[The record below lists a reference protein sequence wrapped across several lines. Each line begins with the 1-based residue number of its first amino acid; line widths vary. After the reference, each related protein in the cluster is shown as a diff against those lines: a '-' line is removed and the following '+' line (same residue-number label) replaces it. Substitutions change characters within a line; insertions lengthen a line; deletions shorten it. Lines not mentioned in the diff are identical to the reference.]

1 MKIEGVIFDL
11 DGTLLDS
18 TWVWSQIDTDFLKK
32 RGFEVP
38 KDYSTAI
45 MAMGFEEV
53 AKYTIK
59 RFLLQETKED
69 VMAEWDAM
77 ARDAYAHDV
86 KLKKGAKELLLW
98 LKKQDIKMSVATSNS
113 ASLFEPCLKN
123 LGIYD
128 FFHSFTETG
137 DVKRGKEFPDVYL
150 KAAEKMGV
158 NPSNCFV
165 FEDILPAVLGAKKG
179 GFQTVLVR
187 EPKWNYAKEDF
198 DLICDYA
205 VDEIDEAISLLNQWK
220 CDMI

>member
-77 ARDAYAHDV
+77 AREDR
-86 KLKKGAKELLLW
+86 KSTRL
-98 LKKQDIKMSVATSNS
+98 NS
-113 ASLFEPCLKN
+113 S
-123 LGIYD
+123 
-128 FFHSFTETG
+128 H
-137 DVKRGKEFPDVYL
+137 VKRSR
-150 KAAEKMGV
+150 M
-158 NPSNCFV
+158 PSS
-165 FEDILPAVLGAKKG
+165 A
-179 GFQTVLVR
+179 
-187 EPKWNYAKEDF
+187 
-198 DLICDYA
+198 
-205 VDEIDEAISLLNQWK
+205 
-220 CDMI
+220 

>member
-86 KLKKGAKELLLW
+86 KLKKGVKELLLW
-98 LKKQDIKMSVATSNS
+98 LKKQDIKMAVATSNS

-128 FFHSFTETG
+128 WFHSFTETG

-150 KAAEKMGV
+150 KAAEKMRV
-158 NPSNCFV
+158 NPGNCFV

-187 EPKWNYAKEDF
+187 EPTKEDF

>member
-86 KLKKGAKELLLW
+86 KLKKGVKDLLLW
-98 LKKQDIKMSVATSNS
+98 LKKQDIKMAVATSNS

-128 FFHSFTETG
+128 WFHSFTETG

-150 KAAEKMGV
+150 KAAEKMRV
-158 NPSNCFV
+158 NPGNCFV

-179 GFQTVLVR
+179 GFQTVVVR

>member
-69 VMAEWDAM
+69 VMAEWDA
-77 ARDAYAHDV
+77 
-86 KLKKGAKELLLW
+86 
-98 LKKQDIKMSVATSNS
+98 
-113 ASLFEPCLKN
+113 CLKN

-128 FFHSFTETG
+128 WFHSFTETG

-150 KAAEKMGV
+150 KAAEKMGA
-158 NPSNCFV
+158 NPGNCFV

>member
-38 KDYSTAI
+38 EDYSTAI

-69 VMAEWDAM
+69 VMAEWDA
-77 ARDAYAHDV
+77 YAHDV
-86 KLKKGAKELLLW
+86 KLKNGAKELLLW
-98 LKKQDIKMSVATSNS
+98 LKQQDIKMAVATSNS

-158 NPSNCFV
+158 NPGNCFV

>member
-1 MKIEGVIFDL
+1 L

-86 KLKKGAKELLLW
+86 KLKKGVKELLLW
-98 LKKQDIKMSVATSNS
+98 LKKQDIKMAVATSNS

-128 FFHSFTETG
+128 WFHSFTETG

-158 NPSNCFV
+158 NPGNCFV

>member
-38 KDYSTAI
+38 EDYSTAI

-77 ARDAYAHDV
+77 AKDAYAHDV
-86 KLKKGAKELLLW
+86 KLKNGAKELLLW
-98 LKKQDIKMSVATSNS
+98 LKQQDIKMAVATSNS

-150 KAAEKMGV
+150 KVQRRWE
-158 NPSNCFV
+158 
-165 FEDILPAVLGAKKG
+165 
-179 GFQTVLVR
+179 
-187 EPKWNYAKEDF
+187 
-198 DLICDYA
+198 
-205 VDEIDEAISLLNQWK
+205 
-220 CDMI
+220 

>member
-38 KDYSTAI
+38 EDYSTAI

-86 KLKKGAKELLLW
+86 KLKKGVKKLLLW
-98 LKKQDIKMSVATSNS
+98 LKKQDIKMAGSTPKR
-113 ASLFEPCLKN
+113 ASFFLPWLKKFRIYKWVLFFLEKR
-123 LGIYD
+123 
-128 FFHSFTETG
+128 E
-137 DVKRGKEFPDVYL
+137 VKKGKEIPRVSF
-150 KAAEKMGV
+150 KAGADKGV
-158 NPSNCFV
+158 NLRDS
-165 FEDILPAVLGAKKG
+165 
-179 GFQTVLVR
+179 LV
-187 EPKWNYAKEDF
+187 
-198 DLICDYA
+198 
-205 VDEIDEAISLLNQWK
+205 V
-220 CDMI
+220 

>member
-86 KLKKGAKELLLW
+86 KLKKGVKELLLW
-98 LKKQDIKMSVATSNS
+98 LKKQDIKMAVATSNS

-128 FFHSFTETG
+128 WFHSFTETG

-150 KAAEKMGV
+150 KAAEKMRV
-158 NPSNCFV
+158 NPGNCFV

-187 EPKWNYAKEDF
+187 EPRR
-198 DLICDYA
+198 L
-205 VDEIDEAISLLNQWK
+205 
-220 CDMI
+220 

>member
-69 VMAEWDAM
+69 VMAEWYAM

-86 KLKKGAKELLLW
+86 KLKKGVKELLLW
-98 LKKQDIKMSVATSNS
+98 LKKQDIKMAVATSNS

-128 FFHSFTETG
+128 WFHSFTETG

-150 KAAEKMGV
+150 KAAEKMRV
-158 NPSNCFV
+158 NPGNCFV

>member
-69 VMAEWDAM
+69 VMAEWDATEVREGCKGDT
-77 ARDAYAHDV
+77 AEDSDA
-86 KLKKGAKELLLW
+86 
-98 LKKQDIKMSVATSNS
+98 VA
-113 ASLFEPCLKN
+113 
-123 LGIYD
+123 
-128 FFHSFTETG
+128 
-137 DVKRGKEFPDVYL
+137 
-150 KAAEKMGV
+150 
-158 NPSNCFV
+158 
-165 FEDILPAVLGAKKG
+165 AVLTVVEGENDTGKPHHKG
-179 GFQTVLVR
+179 TKHEGDDDR
-187 EPKWNYAKEDF
+187 
-198 DLICDYA
+198 
-205 VDEIDEAISLLNQWK
+205 
-220 CDMI
+220 

>member
-59 RFLLQETKED
+59 RFSLQETKED

-98 LKKQDIKMSVATSNS
+98 LKKQDIKMAVATSNS

-128 FFHSFTETG
+128 WFHSFTETG

-165 FEDILPAVLGAKKG
+165 FEDILPAVLGAKKVV
-179 GFQTVLVR
+179 FR
-187 EPKWNYAKEDF
+187 RF
-198 DLICDYA
+198 
-205 VDEIDEAISLLNQWK
+205 
-220 CDMI
+220 